1 MKQQA
6 CLRAGGEYGQSA
18 TKAEEILEHVR
29 FRMGPAW
36 LQDRGGGGGGG
47 GWDKIVRN
55 VGINLLF
62 LAGYFI
68 LDGGGGGFFGGGCGG
83 GGGIL
88 LSTS

>member
-1 MKQQA
+1 MA
-6 CLRAGGEYGQSA
+6 YRGF
-18 TKAEEILEHVR
+18 TR
-29 FRMGPAW
+29 

-68 LDGGGGGFFGGGCGG
+68 LDGGGGGFFGGGGG
-83 GGGIL
+83 GGGGTA
-88 LSTS
+88 SHHTYHSH